1 MFAACFLLVA
11 LLSSPP
17 HSAQEPDGGAPL
29 ARLDPATPVGFPYER
44 YTTPDRFGRTIT
56 FYLSR
61 PPADAG
67 DTALPLVVCVQGSG
81 SQSVFLELETPE
93 GTRIASGGS
102 EAALLR
108 LGRERVRV
116 LVVEKPGV
124 AFLDQPA
131 HPGGAEE
138 SSAEFRVEH
147 THERWT
153 AAVHAALGAA
163 LELPGIDTG
172 RVLVSGHSEGG
183 QIACAVA
190 ALEPRVTHIASLA
203 GGGPTQLFDLL
214 ELARAGQLVGPP
226 WTPDEAVA
234 WVERGWR
241 EVLADPESTE
251 RLFLGHPHR
260 RWTSFCRASALDELR
275 RTSGRVFLAQGTAD
289 RNSLPQASDVLYADL
304 LARGRDVTYFRKEGA
319 DHGFFAPGDESAD
332 SGWLD
337 VHRRLLEWFMETP
350 QASAPVRTEDPG

>member
-1 MFAACFLLVA
+1 MFAACLLLVA
-11 LLSSPP
+11 LLSPPP
-17 HSAQEPDGGAPL
+17 HSGQEENGGAPL
-29 ARLDPATPVGFPYER
+29 ARLDPATPAGFPYER
-44 YTTPDRFGRTIT
+44 YTTPDRFGRSIT
-56 FYLSR
+56 FYLSQ
-61 PPADAG
+61 PPADGG
-67 DTALPLVVCVQGSG
+67 DAALPLVVCVQGSG
-81 SQSVFLELETPE
+81 SQSIFLEVETPE
-93 GTRIASGGS
+93 GARIASGGS

-108 LGRERVRV
+108 LGRDSVRV

-138 SSAEFRVEH
+138 SSAEFRFEH
-147 THERWT
+147 THERWA
-153 AAVHAALGAA
+153 AAVHAALTAA
-163 LELPGIDTG
+163 LALPGIDTG

-214 ELARAGQLVGPP
+214 ELARAGRLGDPAWAP
-226 WTPDEAVA
+226 EAAVA

-251 RLFLGHPHR
+251 RFFLGHPHR
-260 RWTSFCRASALDELR
+260 RWSSFCRASALDELR
-275 RTSGRVFLAQGTAD
+275 RTRGRVFLAQGTAD
-289 RNSLPQASDVLYADL
+289 HNSLPQATEVLYADL
-304 LARGRDVTYFRKEGA
+304 LARGRDITYVRKDGA
-319 DHGFFAPGDESAD
+319 DHGFAAPGDEPPN

-337 VHRRLLEWFMETP
+337 VHQRLLEWFLDRPRENSP
-350 QASAPVRTEDPG
+350 APTEGPG